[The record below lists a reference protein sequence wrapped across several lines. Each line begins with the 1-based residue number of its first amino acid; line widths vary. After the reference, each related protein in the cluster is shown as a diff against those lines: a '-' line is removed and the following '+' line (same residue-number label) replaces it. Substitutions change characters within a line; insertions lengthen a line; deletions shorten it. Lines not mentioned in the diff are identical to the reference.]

1 MHFFKSVHPSWVTT
15 VRPDPSST
23 TKHLFTMTRKHLLI
37 GAFALSFIAT
47 GIAAIAL
54 RNNHVQPDET
64 DIIEQPICAK
74 PAQPSTVDET
84 TDQAKATQVSNKT
97 VRKGTHGLVTPRA
110 IPNYVEKGL
119 AWLAKNQLPNGAWPA
134 HPGMGSSYDTD
145 DTRYRQTD
153 DLRSAEPDVARYVET
168 GEKKTGKRQGSTK
181 QQYSNLDPA
190 STALAATALV
200 RAGNTLTIGQYRT
213 NVRKALDFLIL
224 TVKETP
230 MNSGNIGNHTGTQPQ
245 NKLGQNIDLAMTTQ
259 FLTRVLAVCQNEP
272 QTDAQ
277 TLKDVR
283 EALEKCV
290 AMLQNSQQK
299 DGSWTGTGWA
309 PVLNSAMANNALEYA
324 QAQGIAVSD
333 EVLMRSQQYQSA
345 NVTEDGDVR
354 TESAAG
360 VELYALT
367 SSKRA
372 NVQESKKAE
381 KYLDAPVS
389 SYQDKDAATIEKEMK
404 KKGANDDDAR
414 RMSKAV
420 KSYNS
425 ASQSLQSDV
434 VLQGFGNN
442 GGEEFLSY
450 MMNSEACVA
459 EGQQPWDKWHDKMA
473 SLFGKIQNPDGSWSG
488 HHCITTNVFCTAA
501 VIMTLTAD
509 RDPIAF

>member
-1 MHFFKSVHPSWVTT
+1 
-15 VRPDPSST
+15 
-23 TKHLFTMTRKHLLI
+23 MTRKHLLI
-37 GAFALSFIAT
+37 GAFALSFFAT
-47 GIAAIAL
+47 GIAAIAIK
-54 RNNHVQPDET
+54 NNHNQRTIT
-64 DIIEQPICAK
+64 DIKASPVCEK
-74 PAQPSTVDET
+74 PAQTTSVDELP
-84 TDQAKATQVSNKT
+84 DPPKATTVSQKT
-97 VRKGTHGLVTPRA
+97 VKKGTRGLVTPRA
-110 IPNYVEKGL
+110 IPNYVDKGL

-134 HPGMGSSYDTD
+134 HPGMGNSYDTD
-145 DTRYRQTD
+145 DTGYRQTD
-153 DLRSAEPDVARYVET
+153 DVKTVETDVARKVET
-168 GEKKTGKRQGSTK
+168 GEKKTGKRQSNTK

-190 STALAATALV
+190 STALAATAFM
-200 RAGNTLTIGQYRT
+200 RAGNTLTEGPYRH

-224 TVKETP
+224 TVRETP
-230 MNSGNIGNHTGTQPQ
+230 LNSSNIGNHSGTQPQ

-259 FLTRVLAVCQNEP
+259 FLTRVLAVCQNNS

-283 EALEKCV
+283 DALEKCV

-324 QAQGIAVSD
+324 QAQGITVSD
-333 EVLMRSQQYQSA
+333 EVLVRSQQYQSD
-345 NVTEDGDVR
+345 NVSEDGAVR

-389 SYQDKDAATIEKEMK
+389 AYKDMDAATIEKEMK
-404 KKGANDDDAR
+404 KKGAKDDDAR

-425 ASQSLQSDV
+425 ASESLQSDV

>member
-1 MHFFKSVHPSWVTT
+1 MLFFLLVHPVLVSN
-15 VRPDPSST
+15 VRTYCFGPSINHQTS
-23 TKHLFTMTRKHLLI
+23 FTMTRKHLLI
-37 GAFALSFIAT
+37 GAFTMSFVAT
-47 GIAAIAL
+47 GIAAIVV
-54 RNNHVQPDET
+54 RNNHTQHSTTDTTEKPVCEKPVQTTSIEMPS
-64 DIIEQPICAK
+64 EQPKAVQVAK
-74 PAQPSTVDET
+74 KSG
-84 TDQAKATQVSNKT
+84 K
-97 VRKGTHGLVTPRA
+97 KGLNGTITPHA

-119 AWLAKNQLPNGAWPA
+119 AWLAKAQLSNGAWPA
-134 HPGMGSSYDTD
+134 HPGVSNSYEEVQTVDAD
-145 DTRYRQTD
+145 D
-153 DLRSAEPDVARYVET
+153 
-168 GEKKTGKRQGSTK
+168 KKSGKRRNAGNQNNI
-181 QQYSNLDPA
+181 NLDPA
-190 STALAATALV
+190 STALAATAFM
-200 RAGNTLTIGQYRT
+200 RAGNTLNEGRYSS

-230 MNSGNIGNHTGTQPQ
+230 LNSSNIGSHSGTQPQ

-259 FLTRVLAVCQNEP
+259 FLTRVLAVCQNDA
-272 QTDAQ
+272 QTNPQ

-290 AMLQNSQQK
+290 VMLQNSQQK
-299 DGSWTGTGWA
+299 DGSWTSSGWA

-324 QAQGIAVSD
+324 QTQGISVND
-333 EVLMRSQQYQSA
+333 EVLVRSQQYQRD
-345 NVTEDGDVR
+345 NVTEDGSVK

-381 KYLDAPVS
+381 KYLDAPAS
-389 SYQDKDAATIEKEMK
+389 SYKDKDAITIEKEMK
-404 KKGANDDDAR
+404 KKGASDKDAR
-414 RMSKAV
+414 RMSQAV
-420 KSYNS
+420 TSYNA
-425 ASQSLQSDV
+425 ASKNLQSDV

-459 EGQQPWDKWHDKMA
+459 EGQNPWDQWHGKMA

-509 RDPIAF
+509 RDPISF